1 MVHGSQTWPITDRR
15 RFRNLLLDAVSS
27 DAMPLVELLLRAHD
41 DGLVR
46 ALPAPSAPRAMWDA
60 AAARMSN
67 DLQSHRF
74 VEASV
79 ARFVAEAWVGALG
92 PAPEPPTRSA
102 TVRTAAAPAMRTPV
116 RSAAAGSGA
125 RGALSASQASSAASI
140 ARYRRTNTIVGVI
153 VAVLMVAL
161 IMVFRATGRKTAP
174 PARLVTASMPVPEPA
189 PQDVS
194 PDALADSVRRAQERQ
209 RMSAPVGDSAS
220 PRDSVSPRDSASR
233 RTSATRSAVPIARS
247 PARLSDDVVLRA
259 GRILEGQVLSVK
271 QFTVV
276 IKDGESGL
284 DFEIPKADIEK
295 VIQRDGTVIRFG
307 DDNVPLLGD
316 DRELTP
322 MSHAGTYRVQY
333 AQRWG
338 ALETG
343 CEDLAETFAPGSEM
357 VVHHLRGAPMLKLDF
372 IGGQGFNAAV
382 RSDGL
387 FESTMVESTARGP
400 RGAVVRTRL
409 SGRISRDGTVRGV
422 ARLNAVSATGA
433 TVCDVALTMR
443 GSLVR

>member
-74 VEASV
+74 VEAGV

-92 PAPEPPTRSA
+92 PAPEPPARSA
-102 TVRTAAAPAMRTPV
+102 SVRTAAAPAMRTPV
-116 RSAAAGSGA
+116 RSAAAGSGV

-140 ARYRRTNTIVGVI
+140 ARYRRTNAIVGVI

-161 IMVFRATGRKTAP
+161 IIAFRATGRKTAP
-174 PARLVTASMPVPEPA
+174 PARLVTVSMPVLEPA

-194 PDALADSVRRAQERQ
+194 PDGLADSVRRAQERQ
-209 RMSAPVGDSAS
+209 RMTAPVGDTTSS
-220 PRDSVSPRDSASR
+220 RDSASR
-233 RTSATRSAVPIARS
+233 RTGSARSAVPIARS
-247 PARLSDDVVLRA
+247 PARLSDDIVLKA

-271 QFTVV
+271 QFTVM
-276 IKDGESGL
+276 IKDRESGL

-295 VIQRDGTVIRFG
+295 VIQRDGTVMRFG

-387 FESTMVESTARGP
+387 FESTIVESTAQGP

-409 SGRISRDGTVRGV
+409 SGRISRDGTVLGV
-422 ARLNAVSATGA
+422 ARLNAVTATGA